1 MAPLQVPNG
10 SFSQFGPIWRPMALP
25 YGHSGPGKWSQHITL
40 DVPSPDPTL
49 IHTDPPVCSRQGGV
63 WPQKDHLWLFWAV
76 FGHKMG
82 QNGSKW
88 LDQEWLPLD
97 HDQTQPHWAYSII
110 GFHKIATS
118 LSPLTHCGE
127 PLGTTLRKTPFQMI
141 ARIYWIFLLREAFL
155 WHGLI
160 HPHAGAYM

>member
-40 DVPSPDPTL
+40 DVPNPDPTL

-63 WPQKDHLWLFWAV
+63 WSQKDHLWLFWAV

-82 QNGSKW
+82 QNGWIKSGS
-88 LDQEWLPLD
+88 
-97 HDQTQPHWAYSII
+97 HWITI
-110 GFHKIATS
+110 KLNPTEHIQS
-118 LSPLTHCGE
+118 LV
-127 PLGTTLRKTPFQMI
+127 FQK
-141 ARIYWIFLLREAFL
+141 
-155 WHGLI
+155 
-160 HPHAGAYM
+160 

>member
-1 MAPLQVPNG
+1 MAPSANLGNL
-10 SFSQFGPIWRPMALP
+10 ALP

-82 QNGSKW
+82 QNGWIKSGSQWITIK
-88 LDQEWLPLD
+88 LNPSEHIQ
-97 HDQTQPHWAYSII
+97 
-110 GFHKIATS
+110 S
-118 LSPLTHCGE
+118 LVFT
-127 PLGTTLRKTPFQMI
+127 K
-141 ARIYWIFLLREAFL
+141 
-155 WHGLI
+155 
-160 HPHAGAYM
+160 

>member
-40 DVPSPDPTL
+40 DVPSPDPTF

-76 FGHKMG
+76 FGHKMS

-88 LDQEWLPLD
+88 LVQEWLPLD
-97 HDQTQPHWAYSII
+97 HYQTQVTQPHGAYAII
-110 GFHKIATS
+110 GFHKIATVPCFGQFS
-118 LSPLTHCGE
+118 NIRF
-127 PLGTTLRKTPFQMI
+127 LGP
-141 ARIYWIFLLREAFL
+141 IYAALGHSNL
-155 WHGLI
+155 G
-160 HPHAGAYM
+160 PHKVPMKN

>member
-10 SFSQFGPIWRPMALP
+10 SFSQFGPIWRPMAPP
-25 YGHSGPGKWSQHITL
+25 YGQSGPGKWSQHITL

-82 QNGSKW
+82 QNGWIKSGS
-88 LDQEWLPLD
+88 
-97 HDQTQPHWAYSII
+97 HWITI
-110 GFHKIATS
+110 KLNPTEHIQS
-118 LSPLTHCGE
+118 LVFT
-127 PLGTTLRKTPFQMI
+127 K
-141 ARIYWIFLLREAFL
+141 
-155 WHGLI
+155 
-160 HPHAGAYM
+160 

>member
-76 FGHKMG
+76 FG
-82 QNGSKW
+82 
-88 LDQEWLPLD
+88 PLN
-97 HDQTQPHWAYSII
+97 
-110 GFHKIATS
+110 
-118 LSPLTHCGE
+118 
-127 PLGTTLRKTPFQMI
+127 TLRGAIRHHSQKNIIPDDCENILDFFAPRGLSLAWADTSPCRGI
-141 ARIYWIFLLREAFL
+141 YVRIIKFGEGCYIEMALSYHQSHQHELV
-155 WHGLI
+155 G
-160 HPHAGAYM
+160 G